1 MALAEGILHIK
12 GTDDPENPFA
22 YMTSQHIPT
31 PEGTTAW
38 RYMKERNVMKRKG
51 RKILAVVLC
60 LALMAGPV
68 PVFASAAEAA
78 EEEERERTQALYG
91 EEEEPKES
99 SPGETEFVPTPAE
112 SENIRERMSE
122 LAWEINQLDDQ
133 IAGLAPEEADA
144 LQQEREVK
152 MQEYEAGEAELY
164 AMGAIPTEE
173 ELREVT
179 GLGQESE
186 SGISFRSLPNFSSI
200 YDIFLITHMQ
210 CKMYS
215 SGIYYDVINYTVQ
228 QKPNQSQNTEKTILY
243 RNTTII
249 MSDEG
254 SSVTNPLF
262 KLIVSE
268 GAGHVASLLTK
279 NIPIVNDVVSFL
291 ASEAVARL
299 FEKDPKELQYNH
311 LGGYVLIIDGITTMR
326 YVYVKESGGEY
337 VLSNAVSST
346 KMWETHVITWSD
358 GINIYDERAQ
368 DVYFIQGGF
377 TNGDAARDAVDNYEY
392 YKKRNSPVQPLT
404 QRPVNITYVT
414 RTGAKYKYQ
423 PYFADTPHTLTSDAL

>member
-1 MALAEGILHIK
+1 MQPYHDLEYPFGDRRYRADRQDRVTGRADLGYYSRRLGSGLRTRPCYRSVTACCCGQKSRRRAPCCFYPMIARCFTPIRKLYIAERSRAQSG
-12 GTDDPENPFA
+12 EN
-22 YMTSQHIPT
+22 T
-31 PEGTTAW
+31 
-38 RYMKERNVMKRKG
+38 KERSVMKRKG

-200 YDIFLITHMQ
+200 SQVYLVTHMQ
-210 CKMYS
+210 CRM
-215 SGIYYDVINYTVQ
+215 T
-228 QKPNQSQNTEKTILY
+228 Y
-243 RNTTII
+243 R
-249 MSDEG
+249 
-254 SSVTNPLF
+254 
-262 KLIVSE
+262 
-268 GAGHVASLLTK
+268 GHFV
-279 NIPIVNDVVSFL
+279 
-291 ASEAVARL
+291 
-299 FEKDPKELQYNH
+299 
-311 LGGYVLIIDGITTMR
+311 
-326 YVYVKESGGEY
+326 
-337 VLSNAVSST
+337 
-346 KMWETHVITWSD
+346 
-358 GINIYDERAQ
+358 
-368 DVYFIQGGF
+368 
-377 TNGDAARDAVDNYEY
+377 
-392 YKKRNSPVQPLT
+392 
-404 QRPVNITYVT
+404 
-414 RTGAKYKYQ
+414 
-423 PYFADTPHTLTSDAL
+423 